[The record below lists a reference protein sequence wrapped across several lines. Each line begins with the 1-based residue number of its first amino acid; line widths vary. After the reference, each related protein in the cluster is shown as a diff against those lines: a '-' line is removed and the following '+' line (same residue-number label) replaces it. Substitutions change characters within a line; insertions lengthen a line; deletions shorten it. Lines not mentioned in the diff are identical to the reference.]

1 VAETERALN
10 LTPAQ
15 ADRFRVLLDARAQA
29 DQRAQDAVQAR
40 IDALV
45 ALQEKAS
52 PNASDLS
59 NATQALRD
67 AEQLRQRS
75 NEQFQADFV
84 AMLTDEQ
91 KETLNS
97 ISRAAV
103 SADALARLGVLD
115 GARGR
120 GPGRGGPGRGPGLGV
135 PPGAPPGPPPGRPA
149 RGGPGGPV
157 AGSTNRPPA
166 ESVAL
171 GKRLFFDTQLSAD
184 GSLSC
189 ASCHD
194 PAKAFSDG
202 RVVGRG
208 IKGAGGARNSPA
220 LINAAFSQ
228 SYFWDGRAL
237 TLEHQVLQPIASP
250 KELGLSQ
257 AELERREGMTSADV
271 AAALASYVR
280 TIRSSDSRYDA
291 YQSGQ
296 PSALSGVEQAGLE
309 VFRGKGQCAACH
321 GGPNLTDD
329 QFHNTGVSWRDGR
342 FADEGRFVVSQN
354 PRDHGA
360 FKTPTLRE
368 IALTGPY
375 MHDGSLKSLEDVVE
389 FYSRGGRRN
398 PYLDPRVRPLGLSR
412 GEADALV
419 AFLKTLSGRV
429 TAG

>member
-1 VAETERALN
+1 MPV
-10 LTPAQ
+10 
-15 ADRFRVLLDARAQA
+15 
-29 DQRAQDAVQAR
+29 
-40 IDALV
+40 
-45 ALQEKAS
+45 
-52 PNASDLS
+52 
-59 NATQALRD
+59 
-67 AEQLRQRS
+67 
-75 NEQFQADFV
+75 
-84 AMLTDEQ
+84 
-91 KETLNS
+91 
-97 ISRAAV
+97 
-103 SADALARLGVLD
+103 
-115 GARGR
+115 
-120 GPGRGGPGRGPGLGV
+120 GGL
-135 PPGAPPGPPPGRPA
+135 
-149 RGGPGGPV
+149 
-157 AGSTNRPPA
+157 TNRPPV
-166 ESVAL
+166 ENVAL

-208 IKGAGGARNSPA
+208 IKGADGTRNSPS

-257 AELERREGMTSADV
+257 AELERREGMTSTDV

-296 PSALSGVEQAGLE
+296 PSALSGIEQAGLE

-321 GGPNLTDD
+321 GGPNLTDA

-354 PRDHGA
+354 PPDHGA